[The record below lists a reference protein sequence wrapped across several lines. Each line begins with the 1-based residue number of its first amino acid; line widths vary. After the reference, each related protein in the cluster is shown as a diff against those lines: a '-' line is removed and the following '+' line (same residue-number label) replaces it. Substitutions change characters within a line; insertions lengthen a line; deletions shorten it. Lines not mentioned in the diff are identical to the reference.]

1 MNRTIVA
8 CAWCMAC
15 IASGAAL
22 AQETD
27 PPPAATSSVF
37 DGFYAAAGGGT
48 AVLRAHTA
56 GRDSGASAHELGLSG
71 GWGHTFSGS
80 PFYFGVEAHSQFS
93 VSTINANSAI
103 TSTPSSG
110 TSGDLQI
117 QRESQGAWG
126 VSGRFGILATPVMML
141 YARGG
146 YARAGLQRSELSPAD
161 PAGTQHD
168 LDGYQYGLGSEAILT
183 GALALRTEWIHT
195 ALGDIPGQEI
205 TDTMAMTS
213 TVFPGTKPETNQFQL
228 SLVWRFDAPDAAP
241 ATTTLDSGPYVGFGG
256 GYEAGSRSEN
266 YSCSGA
272 DPAACTNDR
281 IEVTSGNVD
290 LAFTGQSGQVYAG
303 YGIAAWKN
311 YYFALEASYGRVL
324 RDDRENKDSRGLQG
338 HLDLQRELSGS
349 LIVGRLLRQ
358 DMLAYLRLG
367 YLYTRFDYQ
376 SGDLSA
382 GDSLNGLILGVG
394 TESTIHEGLF
404 VRTEWQYLDYDD
416 WHVPNTNANVTRHT
430 LQNQDHYRFLIS
442 MGVRL

>member
-8 CAWCMAC
+8 WAWCMAAC

-27 PPPAATSSVF
+27 PPPAATGSVF
-37 DGFYAAAGGGT
+37 DGFYTAAGGST

-56 GRDSGASAHELGLSG
+56 GRDSGASAHEFGLSG
-71 GWGHTFSGS
+71 GWGHVFSGS
-80 PFYFGVEAHSQFS
+80 PFYFGVEGHGQFG

-103 TSTPSSG
+103 TRNNPG
-110 TSGDLQI
+110 TSADLQI

-126 VSGRFGILATPVMML
+126 ASGRLGILATPVMML
-141 YARGG
+141 YGRGG
-146 YARAGLQRSELSPAD
+146 YARASLQR
-161 PAGTQHD
+161 AGTRHN

-183 GALALRTEWIHT
+183 EALALRTEWIHT
-195 ALGDIPGQEI
+195 NLDDIPGQTI
-205 TDTMAMTS
+205 TDSLAMTS
-213 TVFPGTKPETNQFQL
+213 TVFPSTKPETNQFQL

-241 ATTTLDSGPYVGFGG
+241 ATTTMGSGPYVGFGG

-266 YSCSGA
+266 YSC
-272 DPAACTNDR
+272 DCTDEM
-281 IEVTSGNVD
+281 EVTSGNVD
-290 LAFTGQSGQVYAG
+290 LAFTGQNGQIYAG
-303 YGIAAWKN
+303 YGIAAWKD

-324 RDDRENKDSRGLQG
+324 RDDRESADSRDLQG
-338 HLDLQRELSGS
+338 RLDLQRELSGS
-349 LIVGRLLRQ
+349 LIFGRLLRQ

-376 SGDLSA
+376 SASDLSA